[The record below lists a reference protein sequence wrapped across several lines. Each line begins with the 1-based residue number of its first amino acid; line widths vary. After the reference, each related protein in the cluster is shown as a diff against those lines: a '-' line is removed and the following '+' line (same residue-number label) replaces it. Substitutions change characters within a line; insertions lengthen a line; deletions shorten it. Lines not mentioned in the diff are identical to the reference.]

1 MGFLSEICWKIWPK
15 TLYKTSF
22 HFNALK
28 HVFLCLHIFD
38 CSWNLEVTKSTFY
51 FMVSPA
57 SQKENFD
64 GFQSLL
70 FRVIGSVLNQRKVM
84 YVSLHN
90 IYRAAVRLV
99 AFFWSRTDPKI
110 CWKKKS
116 FVTSRWQ
123 ERYVPMMLHFIK
135 VSLSGQLITQPTYI
149 GQGWS

>member
-1 MGFLSEICWKIWPK
+1 MICWKIWPK

-51 FMVSPA
+51 FMAWPA

-90 IYRAAVRLV
+90 IYRAALRLV
-99 AFFWSRTDPKI
+99 AFFWSRIDPKI
-110 CWKKKS
+110 CWKKRVLLLQDDKNGMYLWCC
-116 FVTSRWQ
+116 TLL
-123 ERYVPMMLHFIK
+123 RYPYQD
-135 VSLSGQLITQPTYI
+135 SL
-149 GQGWS
+149 